1 MRRRLPPRHRAGP
14 EETARAVLRV
24 HALRRSPPRAEGAH
38 GADSA
43 DGVVRGWVPQVPADR
58 VRAGREWV
66 PQVPADPVRTPRTRA
81 GAAPGKPS
89 PWAWSKEG
97 EEHMRQPGY
106 AEHERPHR
114 PLGDDFSG
122 DGFSE
127 DDELSADAGERS
139 PTFALRRGHVV
150 VVAVVLLLAVIG
162 AAVMVIRDRPVRET
176 VTDPAAH
183 STVVAT
189 PVATSVPA
197 PGSPAPRPSSTVV
210 VHVAGK
216 VRRPGVVHLPGGSR
230 VFDAVT
236 ASGGALP
243 GTDLDTVNLARPL
256 LDGEQVLV
264 GVTPPPGAPPAGGGA
279 GPSAGPPSAGAP
291 LDLNSAT
298 SAELEEL
305 PGVGPVLAQRIV
317 DFRTEHG
324 RFADVED
331 LREVTGIGERTFAEL
346 RDKVAAR

>member
-1 MRRRLPPRHRAGP
+1 
-14 EETARAVLRV
+14 
-24 HALRRSPPRAEGAH
+24 
-38 GADSA
+38 
-43 DGVVRGWVPQVPADR
+43 
-58 VRAGREWV
+58 
-66 PQVPADPVRTPRTRA
+66 
-81 GAAPGKPS
+81 
-89 PWAWSKEG
+89 
-97 EEHMRQPGY
+97 MRQPDYY
-106 AEHERPHR
+106 AEEERPHR
-114 PLGDDFSG
+114 PLDDLAQDHFARDDFAR
-122 DGFSE
+122 
-127 DDELSADAGERS
+127 DDELPADASELS
-139 PTFALRRGHVV
+139 PTWALRRGHVV
-150 VVAVVLLLAVIG
+150 VLALVLLLAVIG

-176 VTDPAAH
+176 VNGSVARP
-183 STVVAT
+183 TVLAT
-189 PVATSVPA
+189 PVSASAPA
-197 PGSPAPRPSSTVV
+197 GSPTPQPSPTLV

-230 VFDAVT
+230 VFDALT

-264 GVTPPPGAPPAGGGA
+264 GVTPPPGAPAAAGG

-324 RFADVED
+324 RFVDVED
-331 LREVTGIGERTFAEL
+331 LREVSGIGERTFAEL
-346 RDKVAAR
+346 RDKVTAR

>member
-1 MRRRLPPRHRAGP
+1 MLRRRPPPQHRAGP
-14 EETARAVLRV
+14 EETARAVRRV
-24 HALRRSPPRAEGAH
+24 HALRRSPPRA
-38 GADSA
+38 
-43 DGVVRGWVPQVPADR
+43 VVTGGWVPQVPPDR
-58 VRAGREWV
+58 VGAARA
-66 PQVPADPVRTPRTRA
+66 QA
-81 GAAPGKPS
+81 GAAFGEPS
-89 PWAWSKEG
+89 SPVWSKEG
-97 EEHMRQPGY
+97 EERMRQSGHAEEEHPY
-106 AEHERPHR
+106 RPLDDDFAEH
-114 PLGDDFSG
+114 DDLLT
-122 DGFSE
+122 DASE
-127 DDELSADAGERS
+127 ES
-139 PTFALRRGHVV
+139 PAWALRRGHVV

-176 VTDPAAH
+176 VIEPAARA
-183 STVVAT
+183 TVVAT
-189 PVATSVPA
+189 PGTSTSA
-197 PGSPAPRPSSTVV
+197 PGSPAPRPSPTLV

-256 LDGEQVLV
+256 LDGEQVPV
-264 GVTPPPGAPPAGGGA
+264 GVTPPPGAPPAGGDGA
-279 GPSAGPPSAGAP
+279 PSAGPPSAGAP

-324 RFADVED
+324 RFVDVED

-346 RDKVAAR
+346 RDKVTAR

>member
-1 MRRRLPPRHRAGP
+1 
-14 EETARAVLRV
+14 
-24 HALRRSPPRAEGAH
+24 
-38 GADSA
+38 
-43 DGVVRGWVPQVPADR
+43 
-58 VRAGREWV
+58 
-66 PQVPADPVRTPRTRA
+66 
-81 GAAPGKPS
+81 
-89 PWAWSKEG
+89 
-97 EEHMRQPGY
+97 MRQPDY
-106 AEHERPHR
+106 AEEERSHR
-114 PLGDDFSG
+114 PLDDGYDDF
-122 DGFSE
+122 DQDNFDQ
-127 DDELSADAGERS
+127 DDDLPAGAGELS
-139 PTFALRRGHVV
+139 PTWALRRGHVV

-162 AAVMVIRDRPVRET
+162 AAVMVIRDRPVREPVTGSAVRPT
-176 VTDPAAH
+176 VL
-183 STVVAT
+183 AT
-189 PVATSVPA
+189 PVSASAPAT
-197 PGSPAPRPSSTVV
+197 GSPASRPSPTVV

-264 GVTPPPGAPPAGGGA
+264 GVTPPPGSPPAGGG
-279 GPSAGPPSAGAP
+279 GPTAGPPSAGSP

-324 RFADVED
+324 RFVDVED
-331 LREVTGIGERTFAEL
+331 LREVTGIGERTFDEL
-346 RDKVAAR
+346 RDKVTAR